1 MTCPRIWQVI
11 FVSGL
16 NAETRQKSGQEAGEK
31 DKVRHI
37 KKESIC
43 PTSISQTQNQKS
55 FFSTEGPKPQ
65 FLIDT
70 PQFKALVVGLEA
82 GGQIPVHPGEAA
94 MYHFLEGE
102 GLMTVDDEAFAIKPG
117 VTVVV
122 PSGAKRGMN
131 AKTRVVFLGSK
142 GEK

>member
-1 MTCPRIWQVI
+1 MSDT
-11 FVSGL
+11 
-16 NAETRQKSGQEAGEK
+16 
-31 DKVRHI
+31 
-37 KKESIC
+37 
-43 PTSISQTQNQKS
+43 TSQIYFANTKGKAV
-55 FFSTEGPKPQ
+55 FAADGPKPQ

-70 PQFKALVVGLEA
+70 PNFKALVVGLEA
-82 GGQIPVHPGEAA
+82 GGQIPAHSGEVA

-102 GLMTVDDEAFAIKPG
+102 GLMTVDDETFIIKPG
-117 VTVVV
+117 VTVIV